1 MLMFMLFC
9 VCGLMLYLGVTKIKN
24 SVFNICMGIYYM
36 RHIDELKEE
45 IRMLDE
51 REGKEVEHD
60 EGNVA
65 LSVKM
70 VLTEN
75 ILDFILG
82 VVCLTTVFSI
92 AKLFI
97 FV

>member
-1 MLMFMLFC
+1 
-9 VCGLMLYLGVTKIKN
+9 
-24 SVFNICMGIYYM
+24 
-36 RHIDELKEE
+36 
-45 IRMLDE
+45 MLDE
-51 REGKEVEHD
+51 RECKEVEHD

>member
-1 MLMFMLFC
+1 MLMFMLIC
-9 VCGLMLYLGVTKIKN
+9 VCSLMMYIGVSKVKN

-45 IRMLDE
+45 IQMLDE

-60 EGNVA
+60 EDNVA

>member
-1 MLMFMLFC
+1 MLMFMLIC
-9 VCGLMLYLGVTKIKN
+9 VCSLMMYLGVSKVKN
-24 SVFNICMGIYYM
+24 SVFNIVMGIYYM

-45 IRMLDE
+45 IQMLDE
-51 REGKEVEHD
+51 REGKEVKHD
-60 EGNVA
+60 EGDVA

-82 VVCLTTVFSI
+82 FVCLVTVFSI